1 MGEKV
6 SLDIN
11 RPMPHDLKKRLTINN
26 ITCTNEDGL
35 HVLENVSFEAFGG
48 EVLGVAG
55 ISGSGQKELLEAIA
69 GLTKLHQEVSFSTHQ
84 KEKILTLPNMMRRR
98 LMNLVS
104 AIHLFRK
111 TVLVWDLSAP
121 WV

>member
-1 MGEKV
+1 MMVGEKV

-55 ISGSGQKELLEAIA
+55 ISGSGQKELLESF
-69 GLTKLHQEVSFSTHQ
+69 HQEVSFSTHQ